1 MLSAVFK
8 HPILESWFLALQRQ
22 SVPPHSLNPVSVKLL
37 SSAMNQGLI
46 QLLKSSAPFLQKS
59 GNLHLLAK
67 YFEAI
72 SISVLKELE
81 VCKKSPS
88 KLSSQLEALQSL
100 HLYMDTAQLNE
111 LIIAIFKLP
120 EEFLLVDSEEES
132 IHQQLSGYGKVLVE
146 LLSDGHQRKQC
157 QEDLAFWV
165 EQVRGIGRL
174 LSSSAGTDLEP
185 LVSDALQREP
195 AFAHVVEV
203 DVLTHCLNKRTP
215 SSLGVAAQL
224 VQCSRTHQLQ
234 FELWCL
240 KPGIEKLLRKNVKTF
255 VPIVNIY
262 MKTREEFQC
271 TQLSKGKLLHVVV
284 WYGNTRRSD
293 TGCICISFCR
303 IKFSF

>member
-1 MLSAVFK
+1 MLSAIFK

-22 SVPPHSLNPVSVKLL
+22 SVPLHGLNPVSVKLL

-59 GNLHLLAK
+59 GNLHLFAK

-81 VCKKSPS
+81 VCKKSPR
-88 KLSSQLEALQSL
+88 KLSSQLEALQGL
-100 HLYMDTAQLNE
+100 HLYMDTTQLNQ

-120 EEFLLVDSEEES
+120 EESLLVDSEES
-132 IHQQLSGYGKVLVE
+132 VHQQLSGYGKVLVE
-146 LLSDGHQRKQC
+146 LLSDSHQRKQC
-157 QEDLAFWV
+157 QEDLAYWV

-203 DVLTHCLNKRTP
+203 NVLTHCLDKRTP

-240 KPGIEKLLRKNVKTF
+240 KPGKEKLLRKNVKTF

-262 MKTREEFQC
+262 MKTREEFQS
-271 TQLSKGKLLHVVV
+271 TQLSKGKLFYVVV
-284 WYGNTRRSD
+284 LYG
-293 TGCICISFCR
+293 
-303 IKFSF
+303 